1 MTEKDEKNFML
12 ALLFA
17 LYMYLLSRRY
27 SLYLMRNIIVYTIST
42 ENIYCPVKQSA

>member
-1 MTEKDEKNFML
+1 MTEKDEKSFML

-27 SLYLMRNIIVYTIST
+27 SLYLMRNIVYTIST